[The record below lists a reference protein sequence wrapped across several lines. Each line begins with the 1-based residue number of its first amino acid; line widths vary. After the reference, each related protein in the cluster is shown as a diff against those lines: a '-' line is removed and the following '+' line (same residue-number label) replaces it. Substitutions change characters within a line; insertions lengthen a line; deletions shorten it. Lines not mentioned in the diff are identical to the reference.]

1 MRYNRRMTIPTKFI
15 KTLSKEEH
23 SKLIKNHQTN
33 SNFRIRNRSH
43 AMLLSSEKFS
53 IDEIAKICRV
63 DRDTVSGWMNNW
75 NELGEQGLEDEE
87 KPGRPPILTPD
98 EQEKSV
104 EIAIKN
110 PRFPHR
116 QLDEIKTETG
126 KEISKYTLKSLL
138 KKKTIY
144 GKE

>member
-1 MRYNRRMTIPTKFI
+1 MTIPTKFI